1 MNPLTMGSLSKASG
15 KASDKISDLASGA
28 VPSEES
34 RTLDNAGMPAAE
46 LQGLLYKTV
55 PLCKLPREEAL
66 ILIKRLFSIEERFAR
81 SFYRYWHEVMKQP
94 EEQAWESTRQEV
106 QDYIDQLSN
115 NLEDPYYHTI
125 GCVEE
130 GVYVPVGLYGFRDLE
145 KHPIGPKLQQS
156 LDSNPELTEKYQGNL
171 AIAHAMSMLDGH
183 RHIQMLR
190 YAFLLIG
197 LEALERDIKHIFFFM
212 SDYRLERVYTRFGL
226 DFPSNL
232 KLPDTKHLVGC
243 YTLNE
248 KHIVDIHNVESLIKQ
263 STD

>member
-1 MNPLTMGSLSKASG
+1 MNPMTLGSLSEVSPKASEQSP
-15 KASDKISDLASGA
+15 AQSSATSS
-28 VPSEES
+28 SEES
-34 RTLDNAGMPAAE
+34 HALDQNGMPAAE

-66 ILIKRLFSIEERFAR
+66 TLIKRLFSIEERFAR
-81 SFYRYWHEVMKQP
+81 SFYRYWREVLNQP

-106 QDYIDQLSN
+106 QEYIDQLSN

-125 GCVEE
+125 GCVED
-130 GVYVPVGLYGFRDLE
+130 GVYTPVGLYGFRDLD
-145 KHPIGPKLQQS
+145 KHPTGSKLRQS
-156 LDSNPELTEKYQGNL
+156 LDANPELDEKYQGNL

-197 LEALERDIKHIFFFM
+197 LEALARGIKHIFFFM

-248 KHIVDIHNVESLIKQ
+248 KHITDIHNVEKLINQ
-263 STD
+263 SID